1 MPKSKYAAIR
11 VKLSD
16 SRSSENTRH
25 LCHYV
30 ILQQKTSLFSVK
42 LPSVF
47 SVDACWPA
55 SSHRILVWPAEVY
68 PQSFQIVNIH
78 RCLCSQ
84 WRCEAFCLTLL
95 WVTFMDTWQPH
106 VSEAAVAAQVWGMR
120 DDLILVLCV
129 KTSKTTSYLH
139 IKNVV
144 KLLVIRQTADEF
156 ALTETVVSL
165 NGLISRPLFMFNQI
179 VLVLTSGADSHVGH
193 LKNWLLVL
201 IIWRCKPFHMA
212 LQYTSKSCAKLDS
225 LQKKTKSVLKA
236 TLIYTY
242 SLWPWQLYYLTMS
255 RQRCW

>member
-1 MPKSKYAAIR
+1 
-11 VKLSD
+11 
-16 SRSSENTRH
+16 
-25 LCHYV
+25 
-30 ILQQKTSLFSVK
+30 
-42 LPSVF
+42 
-47 SVDACWPA
+47 
-55 SSHRILVWPAEVY
+55 
-68 PQSFQIVNIH
+68 
-78 RCLCSQ
+78 
-84 WRCEAFCLTLL
+84 
-95 WVTFMDTWQPH
+95 
-106 VSEAAVAAQVWGMR
+106 MR

-242 SLWPWQLYYLTMS
+242 SL
-255 RQRCW
+255 